1 MLRYSSHEAGDV
13 LVFTVEEAGPDY
25 YATTERE
32 WLYKTIEAREDPRFV
47 IDLGAVNYLASSDIG
62 LLVTLKRRIDARKGK
77 VVLVNVDPF
86 IVDVLKTM
94 RIDKLFPIDTS
105 VPAAVASL
113 SA

>member
-13 LVFTVEEAGPDY
+13 LVFTVEEAEPGYLPTAD
-25 YATTERE
+25 RE
-32 WLYKTIEAREDPRFV
+32 WLYRTIETRDDPRFV

-86 IVDVLKTM
+86 IVDLLHTM
-94 RIDKLFPIDTS
+94 RIDTLFRIHES